1 MSFVIKQAGGRAT
14 DSALPILDTIVTD
27 LHGRTPL
34 VFGSA
39 AKVDRFATCHDL
51 PDAEVSAL
59 FGHRGLLW
67 A

>member
-1 MSFVIKQAGGRAT
+1 
-14 DSALPILDTIVTD
+14 
-27 LHGRTPL
+27 
-34 VFGSA
+34 
-39 AKVDRFATCHDL
+39 VDRFATCHDL